1 MTETPVLAS
10 SYTFDPFA
18 QHKFYHDV
26 NQSLVHRAISR
37 LDAAHPAGEPVR
49 VVELAS
55 GTGAVTELILD
66 ELERLGRPGTV
77 IGVEP
82 SPEAI
87 EIATARLE
95 SRGATFVQGEADS
108 LVTAAPNADAIFF
121 CNAIHLVP
129 DKRAV
134 MGMVASALAPHGF
147 FACNSS
153 FYQGA
158 YAPGSERFYHL
169 WTRRAL
175 GWLRKNHPGV
185 RTSRSEKATAMRW
198 LTPDEYAQALEVN
211 GLQIVERARRN
222 GADAPARLAG
232 YWPLL
237 ALHRGRSAR
246 RAHPHR
252 RRRARTLRRRGDDRT
267 RHYRG
272 TAHLAADRGAE
283 HRPLGI
289 SRTTLID
296 RGYHRYSLRI
306 VAPPAFFRMGKAR
319 HTPRAQR
326 S

>member
-1 MTETPVLAS
+1 VTETPVLAS

-18 QHKFYHDV
+18 RHKFYHDV

-87 EIATARLE
+87 EIATDRLAA
-95 SRGATFVQGEADS
+95 RGATFVQGDADN
-108 LVTAAPNADAIFF
+108 LETAAPNADAIFF

-129 DKRAV
+129 DKREVAATI
-134 MGMVASALAPHGF
+134 ASALAPNGF

-158 YAPGSERFYHL
+158 YAAGSERFYHL

-185 RTSRSEKATAMRW
+185 RTARTEKAMAMQW
-198 LTPDEYAQALEVN
+198 LTPDEYSRALEAN
-211 GLQIVERARRN
+211 GLHVVDRAEETALLPLRAWQDIGRYWLFIEGALPGVPIPIGADALEHSAAEAMTELNITEVPRIWLQIVAQH
-222 GADAPARLAG
+222 GA
-232 YWPLL
+232 
-237 ALHRGRSAR
+237 H
-246 RAHPHR
+246 
-252 RRRARTLRRRGDDRT
+252 
-267 RHYRG
+267 
-272 TAHLAADRGAE
+272 
-283 HRPLGI
+283 
-289 SRTTLID
+289 
-296 RGYHRYSLRI
+296 
-306 VAPPAFFRMGKAR
+306 
-319 HTPRAQR
+319 
-326 S
+326 

>member
-211 GLQIVERARRN
+211 GLQIVERAEETALMPLRAWQDIGRYWLFIEGALPGVPIPI
-222 GADAPARLAG
+222 GADALE
-232 YWPLL
+232 
-237 ALHRGRSAR
+237 HSAAEAMTELDITEVPR
-246 RAHPHR
+246 IWLQIVAQN
-252 RRRARTLRRRGDDRT
+252 
-267 RHYRG
+267 
-272 TAHLAADRGAE
+272 TAH
-283 HRPLGI
+283 
-289 SRTTLID
+289 
-296 RGYHRYSLRI
+296 
-306 VAPPAFFRMGKAR
+306 
-319 HTPRAQR
+319 
-326 S
+326 

>member
-37 LDAAHPAGEPVR
+37 LDAAHPVGAPVR

-87 EIATARLE
+87 EIASARLE

-108 LVTAAPNADAIFF
+108 LATAAPNADAIFF

-134 MGMVASALAPHGF
+134 MGMVASALAPNGL

-185 RTSRSEKATAMRW
+185 RTSRSEKATAMQW

-211 GLQIVERARRN
+211 GLQVVDRAEETALMPLRAWQDIGRYWLFIEGALPGVPIPI
-222 GADAPARLAG
+222 GADALE
-232 YWPLL
+232 
-237 ALHRGRSAR
+237 HSASEAMTELDITEVPR
-246 RAHPHR
+246 IWLQIVAQN
-252 RRRARTLRRRGDDRT
+252 
-267 RHYRG
+267 
-272 TAHLAADRGAE
+272 TAH
-283 HRPLGI
+283 
-289 SRTTLID
+289 
-296 RGYHRYSLRI
+296 
-306 VAPPAFFRMGKAR
+306 
-319 HTPRAQR
+319 
-326 S
+326 

>member
-134 MGMVASALAPHGF
+134 MGMIAEALAPHGL

-211 GLQIVERARRN
+211 GLQIVERAEETALMPLRAWQDIGRYWLFIEGALPGVPIPI
-222 GADAPARLAG
+222 GADALE
-232 YWPLL
+232 
-237 ALHRGRSAR
+237 HSAAEAMTELDITEVPR
-246 RAHPHR
+246 IWLQIVAQN
-252 RRRARTLRRRGDDRT
+252 
-267 RHYRG
+267 
-272 TAHLAADRGAE
+272 TAH
-283 HRPLGI
+283 
-289 SRTTLID
+289 
-296 RGYHRYSLRI
+296 
-306 VAPPAFFRMGKAR
+306 
-319 HTPRAQR
+319 
-326 S
+326 

>member
-1 MTETPVLAS
+1 MTDTPVLAS

-26 NQSLVHRAISR
+26 NQSLVHRAITR

-87 EIATARLE
+87 EIATDRL
-95 SRGATFVQGEADS
+95 SARGATFVQGDADS
-108 LVTAAPNADAIFF
+108 LATVAPNADAIFF

-129 DKRAV
+129 DKREVA
-134 MGMVASALAPHGF
+134 GKIASALALNGF

-185 RTSRSEKATAMRW
+185 RTSRSEKATAMQW
-198 LTPDEYAQALEVN
+198 LTPDEYAQALEAN
-211 GLQIVERARRN
+211 GLHVVDRAEETALMPLRAWQDIGRYWLFIEGALPGVPIPI
-222 GADAPARLAG
+222 GADALEYAAAEAMTELNLTEVPRIWLQLVAQ
-232 YWPLL
+232 
-237 ALHRGRSAR
+237 HN
-246 RAHPHR
+246 AH
-252 RRRARTLRRRGDDRT
+252 
-267 RHYRG
+267 
-272 TAHLAADRGAE
+272 
-283 HRPLGI
+283 
-289 SRTTLID
+289 
-296 RGYHRYSLRI
+296 
-306 VAPPAFFRMGKAR
+306 
-319 HTPRAQR
+319 
-326 S
+326 

>member
-1 MTETPVLAS
+1 VTETPVLAS

-18 QHKFYHDV
+18 RHQFYHDV

-37 LDAAHPAGEPVR
+37 LDAAHPAGKPVR

-87 EIATARLE
+87 EIATERLS

-129 DKRAV
+129 DKRD
-134 MGMVASALAPHGF
+134 VAAKVANALAPNGF

-185 RTSRSEKATAMRW
+185 RTSRTEKATAMQW

-211 GLQIVERARRN
+211 GLHVVDRAEETALMPLRAWQDIGRYWLFIEGALPGVSIPI
-222 GADAPARLAG
+222 GADALE
-232 YWPLL
+232 
-237 ALHRGRSAR
+237 HSAAEAMAELNITEVPR
-246 RAHPHR
+246 IWLQMVAQH
-252 RRRARTLRRRGDDRT
+252 
-267 RHYRG
+267 
-272 TAHLAADRGAE
+272 TAH
-283 HRPLGI
+283 
-289 SRTTLID
+289 
-296 RGYHRYSLRI
+296 
-306 VAPPAFFRMGKAR
+306 
-319 HTPRAQR
+319 
-326 S
+326 

>member
-1 MTETPVLAS
+1 VTETPVLAS

-134 MGMVASALAPHGF
+134 MGMIADALAPHGL

-211 GLQIVERARRN
+211 GLQIVERAEETALMPLRAWQDIGRYWLFIEGALPGVPIPI
-222 GADAPARLAG
+222 GADALE
-232 YWPLL
+232 
-237 ALHRGRSAR
+237 HSAAEAMTELDITEVPR
-246 RAHPHR
+246 IWLQIVAQN
-252 RRRARTLRRRGDDRT
+252 
-267 RHYRG
+267 
-272 TAHLAADRGAE
+272 TAH
-283 HRPLGI
+283 
-289 SRTTLID
+289 
-296 RGYHRYSLRI
+296 
-306 VAPPAFFRMGKAR
+306 
-319 HTPRAQR
+319 
-326 S
+326 

>member
-1 MTETPVLAS
+1 MNWSAWAV
-10 SYTFDPFA
+10 
-18 QHKFYHDV
+18 
-26 NQSLVHRAISR
+26 
-37 LDAAHPAGEPVR
+37 PA
-49 VVELAS
+49 
-55 GTGAVTELILD
+55 
-66 ELERLGRPGTV
+66 TV

-108 LVTAAPNADAIFF
+108 LVTAAPNADVIFF

-129 DKRAV
+129 DKRAA
-134 MGMVASALAPHGF
+134 MGMIAQALAPHGF

-185 RTSRSEKATAMRW
+185 RTSRRRRR
-198 LTPDEYAQALEVN
+198 PRCG
-211 GLQIVERARRN
+211 GLPPTSMPRRSKSTGYRRGARRRN

-246 RAHPHR
+246 CAHPLGADALEHS
-252 RRRARTLRRRGDDRT
+252 
-267 RHYRG
+267 
-272 TAHLAADRGAE
+272 AAEALQE
-283 HRPLGI
+283 LGL
-289 SRTTLID
+289 TE
-296 RGYHRYSLRI
+296 
-306 VAPPAFFRMGKAR
+306 V
-319 HTPRAQR
+319 PRVWLQLVAQR
-326 S
+326 TSEGQ

>member
-37 LDAAHPAGEPVR
+37 LDAAHPAGRPVR

-87 EIATARLE
+87 EIASARLE
-95 SRGATFVQGEADS
+95 SRGAKFVQGDADS
-108 LVTAAPNADAIFF
+108 LVAVAPNADAIFF
-121 CNAIHLVP
+121 CNAIHLVT
-129 DKRAV
+129 DKRDVASKI
-134 MGMVASALAPHGF
+134 ASALAPNGF

-185 RTSRSEKATAMRW
+185 RTSRTEKAMAMQW
-198 LTPDEYAQALEVN
+198 LAPEDYAQAFEAN
-211 GLQIVERARRN
+211 GLHVVEQVEETALMPLRAWQDIGRYWLFIEGALPGVPIPI
-222 GADAPARLAG
+222 GADALE
-232 YWPLL
+232 
-237 ALHRGRSAR
+237 HSA
-246 RAHPHR
+246 
-252 RRRARTLRRRGDDRT
+252 
-267 RHYRG
+267 
-272 TAHLAADRGAE
+272 AE
-283 HRPLGI
+283 AMSELDITEVPRNWLQ
-289 SRTTLID
+289 L
-296 RGYHRYSLRI
+296 
-306 VAPPAFFRMGKAR
+306 VAQHNG
-319 HTPRAQR
+319 H
-326 S
+326 

>member
-18 QHKFYHDV
+18 RHQFYHDV

-37 LDAAHPAGEPVR
+37 LDAAHPAGKPVR

-87 EIATARLE
+87 EIATERLS

-129 DKRAV
+129 DKRD
-134 MGMVASALAPHGF
+134 VAAKVANALAPNGF

-185 RTSRSEKATAMRW
+185 RTSRTEKATAMQW

-211 GLQIVERARRN
+211 GLHVVDRAEETALMPLRAWQDIGRYWLFIEGALPGVPIPI
-222 GADAPARLAG
+222 GADALE
-232 YWPLL
+232 
-237 ALHRGRSAR
+237 HSAAEAMAELNITEVPR
-246 RAHPHR
+246 IWLQMVAQH
-252 RRRARTLRRRGDDRT
+252 
-267 RHYRG
+267 
-272 TAHLAADRGAE
+272 TAH
-283 HRPLGI
+283 
-289 SRTTLID
+289 
-296 RGYHRYSLRI
+296 
-306 VAPPAFFRMGKAR
+306 
-319 HTPRAQR
+319 
-326 S
+326 

>member
-18 QHKFYHDV
+18 QHKFYHDI
-26 NQSLVHRAISR
+26 NQSLVHRAITR
-37 LDAAHPAGEPVR
+37 LDTAHPTGQPVR

-77 IGVEP
+77 VGVEP
-82 SPEAI
+82 SSEAI
-87 EIATARLE
+87 EIASARLE
-95 SRGATFVQGEADS
+95 PRGATFVQGDADS
-108 LVTAAPNADAIFF
+108 LATAAPNADAIFF

-129 DKRAV
+129 DKREVAAKI
-134 MGMVASALAPHGF
+134 ASALAPNGF

-185 RTSRSEKATAMRW
+185 RTSRTEKATAMQW

-211 GLQIVERARRN
+211 GLHVVDRAEETALMPLRAWQDIGRYWLFIEGALPGVPIPI
-222 GADAPARLAG
+222 GADALEHSAAEAMTELNITEVPRN
-232 YWPLL
+232 W
-237 ALHRGRSAR
+237 LHIVSQYSA
-246 RAHPHR
+246 H
-252 RRRARTLRRRGDDRT
+252 
-267 RHYRG
+267 
-272 TAHLAADRGAE
+272 
-283 HRPLGI
+283 
-289 SRTTLID
+289 
-296 RGYHRYSLRI
+296 
-306 VAPPAFFRMGKAR
+306 
-319 HTPRAQR
+319 
-326 S
+326 

>member
-1 MTETPVLAS
+1 MTETPIVAS

-26 NQSLVHRAISR
+26 NQSLVHRAIAR
-37 LDAAHPAGEPVR
+37 LDAAHPAGETVR

-95 SRGATFVQGEADS
+95 SRGARFVQGEADS
-108 LVTAAPNADAIFF
+108 LVQVAPNADAVFF

-129 DKRAV
+129 DKSEAARQI
-134 MGMVASALAPHGF
+134 ASALTPNGL
-147 FACNSS
+147 FATNSS

-185 RTSRSEKATAMRW
+185 RTSRTEKATAMQW
-198 LTPDEYAQALEVN
+198 LTPEEYAQAFEAN
-211 GLQIVERARRN
+211 GLHVVDRVEETALMPLRAWQDIGRYWLFIEGALPGVPIPV
-222 GADAPARLAG
+222 GADALEHSAAEAMSELNITEVPRN
-232 YWPLL
+232 W
-237 ALHRGRSAR
+237 LHLVAQ
-246 RAHPHR
+246 
-252 RRRARTLRRRGDDRT
+252 
-267 RHYRG
+267 
-272 TAHLAADRGAE
+272 
-283 HRPLGI
+283 
-289 SRTTLID
+289 
-296 RGYHRYSLRI
+296 RI
-306 VAPPAFFRMGKAR
+306 V
-319 HTPRAQR
+319 H
-326 S
+326 